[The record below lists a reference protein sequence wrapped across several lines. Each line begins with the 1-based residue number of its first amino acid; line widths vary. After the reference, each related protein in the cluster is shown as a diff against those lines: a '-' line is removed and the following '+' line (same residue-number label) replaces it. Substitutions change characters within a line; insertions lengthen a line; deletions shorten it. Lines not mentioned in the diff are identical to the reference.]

1 MGAKL
6 VKLVLGFLFLMHLL
20 HAFQGSPGKPYLPLL
35 IFSLSALVL
44 ISSLPRIR
52 VYFKADLKPD
62 EDSPKPVVPKK
73 DNDLEHSPASDP
85 TDLEREMDNLMKHDY
100 PSRMKPRKRSP
111 IHN

>member
-1 MGAKL
+1 MKNMGAKL

-20 HAFQGSPGKPYLPLL
+20 HAFQDDLKYENG
-35 IFSLSALVL
+35 LSAP
-44 ISSLPRIR
+44 SGNKYFSTGRK
-52 VYFKADLKPD
+52 FKADLKPD